1 MKIKN
6 KYTGEIKDFE
16 YDFMGKA
23 EAKRLLNTGQW
34 EKVKQ
39 GTSLGE
45 FGGNT
50 GYGSLSQGFG
60 SFDDDEE
67 DEDDWGY

>member
-6 KYTGEIKDFE
+6 KFTGEIKDFE

-23 EAKRLLNTGQW
+23 EAKRLINTGQW
-34 EKVKQ
+34 KKVKDSTAM
-39 GTSLGE
+39 GGLGSP
-45 FGGNT
+45 

-60 SFDDDEE
+60 SFDDDDE